1 MEVIQRKSQVQQL
14 TKEGEIDESR
24 PDVTLPNILYDSTD
38 DYMKKLIN
46 EMEVNKIY
54 QYQVD
59 KMNKN
64 KKMEA

>member
-1 MEVIQRKSQVQQL
+1 
-14 TKEGEIDESR
+14 
-24 PDVTLPNILYDSTD
+24 
-38 DYMKKLIN
+38 MKKLIN

-64 KKMEA
+64 KKMEI

>member
-14 TKEGEIDESR
+14 TKEGEIEESR

>member
-1 MEVIQRKSQVQQL
+1 MIQRKSQVQQL